1 MANPDLEPRG
11 EGGGFDLLA
20 LMAFPSSVIS
30 SFSFTQNKRGR
41 AGPPGPSS
49 RSASATEA
57 NESIADKKTAESAE
71 SMCAMKIPLK
81 NKPHKMT
88 FHHISRHFV

>member
-30 SFSFTQNKRGR
+30 SFSFTQNKRGGPVPR
-41 AGPPGPSS
+41 APPLDPPVQL
-49 RSASATEA
+49 RQM
-57 NESIADKKTAESAE
+57 KTAESAE